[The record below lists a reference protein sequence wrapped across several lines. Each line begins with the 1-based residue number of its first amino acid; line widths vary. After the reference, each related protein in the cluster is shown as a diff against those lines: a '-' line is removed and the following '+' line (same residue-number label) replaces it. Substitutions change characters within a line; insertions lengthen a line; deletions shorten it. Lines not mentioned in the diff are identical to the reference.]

1 MTLSQYYGKRQATQL
16 DEAYEQY
23 ACWRSAHEGMPP
35 PIVFREF
42 FWLFAEIDE
51 DDHFD
56 VPEFERIMH
65 FVPGSYKLSVRRWL
79 DSKHLFSTYDEFLA
93 YCSKRYSAQN

>member
-1 MTLSQYYGKRQATQL
+1 MHAGDLLMKER
-16 DEAYEQY
+16 
-23 ACWRSAHEGMPP
+23 P

-42 FWLFAEIDE
+42 FWLFAEMDE
-51 DDHFD
+51 DGHFD

-65 FVPGSYKLSVRRWL
+65 FVPSSYKLSIRRWR